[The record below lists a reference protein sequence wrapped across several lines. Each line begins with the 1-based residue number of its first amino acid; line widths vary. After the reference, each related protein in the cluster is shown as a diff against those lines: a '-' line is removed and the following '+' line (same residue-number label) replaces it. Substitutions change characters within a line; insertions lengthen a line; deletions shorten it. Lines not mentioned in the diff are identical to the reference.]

1 MLGLISF
8 GYIFGLLGFWMT
20 RSLKSRDFEVRVWSG
35 ALLAM
40 LGIIFIHGLV
50 DIPYFRND
58 LAAFFWVC
66 VALVLQIRYT
76 SISTK

>member
-1 MLGLISF
+1 
-8 GYIFGLLGFWMT
+8 
-20 RSLKSRDFEVRVWSG
+20 
-35 ALLAM
+35 M